1 MLASPKPLLVLPV
14 AHALLGSLRPPESW
28 GDARVAFD
36 AHCTVSARPASRR
49 TCASLSKTPPS
60 PRLCGGYP
68 RPGEQAPLAN
78 TVLCRWRRVIALLQL
93 MQQLRYL
100 DPQLYQRLLPFSVGV
115 LQFVGPLV
123 DAPVQRG
130 QVVDDRRHAQTAH
143 GLQQRFRAGHQ
154 SFYLPLLR
162 RLRGAVR
169 LRRRA
174 REKLRAAAGH
184 QGTMAASL
192 CVVPLRAR
200 SSPAPEY
207 PRMTPASPPPPLS
220 SPASVLIPALY
231 LLPSSFSPLSRI
243 PSQTKTPLSTA
254 CGFSSA
260 ITLTG
265 MDRDE
270 GQGEC
275 VREESMLAWSCSKA
289 LIHSQMLTRA
299 TCADVRVPAR
309 RLRSH
314 EHRLRR
320 PEAGSRHL
328 HDPLL
333 LHCCLKLCRAC
344 VLEGS
349 ELTLPTM
356 WCTLPINPQ
365 KKKARD
371 ASHHKKAAPV
381 WQSYQNSIDTADSA
395 SAEGVT
401 ANMHV

>member
-1 MLASPKPLLVLPV
+1 M
-14 AHALLGSLRPPESW
+14 
-28 GDARVAFD
+28 AFD

-123 DAPVQRG
+123 DALVQRG

-192 CVVPLRAR
+192 WVVPLRAR

-220 SPASVLIPALY
+220 SPASVLIPALS

-243 PSQTKTPLSTA
+243 PSKTKTKTKSLADLALPSLSHP
-254 CGFSSA
+254 
-260 ITLTG
+260 
-265 MDRDE
+265 DRH
-270 GQGEC
+270 GPG
-275 VREESMLAWSCSKA
+275 
-289 LIHSQMLTRA
+289 
-299 TCADVRVPAR
+299 
-309 RLRSH
+309 
-314 EHRLRR
+314 
-320 PEAGSRHL
+320 
-328 HDPLL
+328 
-333 LHCCLKLCRAC
+333 
-344 VLEGS
+344 
-349 ELTLPTM
+349 
-356 WCTLPINPQ
+356 
-365 KKKARD
+365 
-371 ASHHKKAAPV
+371 
-381 WQSYQNSIDTADSA
+381 
-395 SAEGVT
+395 
-401 ANMHV
+401 

>member
-14 AHALLGSLRPPESW
+14 AHALLGYLRPPESW

-49 TCASLSKTPPS
+49 TCASLSKIPPS
-60 PRLCGGYP
+60 PRLCAGYP

-154 SFYLPLLR
+154 FFYLPLLR

-192 CVVPLRAR
+192 WVVPLRGR

-207 PRMTPASPPPPLS
+207 PHMTPASPPPPLS
-220 SPASVLIPALY
+220 SPASVLIPALS
-231 LLPSSFSPLSRI
+231 LLPSSFSP
-243 PSQTKTPLSTA
+243 
-254 CGFSSA
+254 FSLAFPRKQKRNRSLA
-260 ITLTG
+260 AADLALPG

-320 PEAGSRHL
+320 PEAG
-328 HDPLL
+328 
-333 LHCCLKLCRAC
+333 A
-344 VLEGS
+344 
-349 ELTLPTM
+349 
-356 WCTLPINPQ
+356 
-365 KKKARD
+365 
-371 ASHHKKAAPV
+371 
-381 WQSYQNSIDTADSA
+381 
-395 SAEGVT
+395 
-401 ANMHV
+401 